1 MAKSKRFWVF
11 ALIIWMAVIFFFT
24 QLPYFTGESTAGVIF
39 KLFAFEHDVIH
50 SPNAGWVFIDVLN
63 FIIRKAAHL
72 TAFGILA
79 FLFFQVLRNFR
90 YPYLLSWFFTFLY
103 AMTDEWHQSL
113 VPSRTASFK
122 DVLIDGFGAFIAL
135 LLTYLF
141 STRKRKARMKK

>member
-50 SPNAGWVFIDVLN
+50 SPNAGWVLIDVLN

-79 FLFFQVLRNFR
+79 FLFFQVFNQLYRFNSLAYIV
-90 YPYLLSWFFTFLY
+90 YPEYRCTI
-103 AMTDEWHQSL
+103 Q
-113 VPSRTASFK
+113 
-122 DVLIDGFGAFIAL
+122 
-135 LLTYLF
+135 
-141 STRKRKARMKK
+141 